1 MLPQTA
7 RRRPP
12 PRRPDANTGATASAA
27 ARAAPPPSP
36 DRFRIKLGKEAVK
49 LALNGNWPRAAAVNR
64 AILELHPQDS
74 EAANRLAKALME
86 LGDYPDA
93 RAVLDDLCRRDPR
106 NAIARK
112 NRARLN
118 SLAAAAAAV
127 KTDANA
133 DASAPTPTATP
144 ATTPA
149 GVAGAPALFIQD
161 GGKSGTAILRP
172 VAPAPVPFSD
182 DYAPPAARAAA
193 VSPGDPAT
201 LSIVNADAD
210 ANTGAGEAVLVKAA
224 DGSILGALEPRMAR
238 RLRRLIA
245 GGNRYSAAVVGIAGA
260 RISVIIRETHCDPAL
275 RNVVSFPV
283 AARTPAIH
291 ADAYSDD
298 DGDTDTAV
306 AAGIRPETPAGSP
319 PETASEPDADSADA
333 DPETIAAALVSDHLD
348 DDDADAAAD
357 TDDDAVPMLDDD
369 AAADHALPAFIA
381 PVADDWE

>member
-1 MLPQTA
+1 MLQQTA

-12 PRRPDANTGATASAA
+12 LRRPAVGSSGSGSSVAASAA
-27 ARAAPPPSP
+27 PPSLSP

-86 LGDYPDA
+86 LGDYADA
-93 RAVLDDLCRRDPR
+93 RAVLEDLCRRDPR

-112 NRARLN
+112 NRARLD
-118 SLAAAAAAV
+118 SLAATGGAGV
-127 KTDANA
+127 KTDA
-133 DASAPTPTATP
+133 DAGVAIPTAIP
-144 ATTPA
+144 PA

-161 GGKSGTAILRP
+161 GGKSGTATLRP
-172 VAPAPVPFSD
+172 VAPAPVAFSD
-182 DYAPPAARAAA
+182 DYTPSAGLAVA

-201 LSIVNADAD
+201 LTIADTDDD
-210 ANTGAGEAVLVKAA
+210 AGVLVRAA
-224 DGSILGALEPRMAR
+224 DGSVLGALEPRLAR

-275 RNVVSFPV
+275 RNVVSFPA
-283 AARTPAIH
+283 AARHPAI
-291 ADAYSDD
+291 YSDD
-298 DGDTDTAV
+298 DADDDTAAV
-306 AAGIRPETPAGSP
+306 AAGISTETPAGSP
-319 PETASEPDADSADA
+319 PETDGDTADG
-333 DPETIAAALVSDHLD
+333 DPETIAAALVGADLD
-348 DDDADAAAD
+348 DEDDDAAGDS
-357 TDDDAVPMLDDD
+357 DDDAVPMLDDD

>member
-1 MLPQTA
+1 MLQQTA

-12 PRRPDANTGATASAA
+12 LRRPAAVDISANGSSVAA
-27 ARAAPPPSP
+27 GAPPYPSP

-86 LGDYPDA
+86 LGDYAEA
-93 RAVLDDLCRRDPR
+93 RAVLEDLCRRDPR

-112 NRARLN
+112 NRARLD
-118 SLAAAAAAV
+118 SLAATTGAGV
-127 KTDANA
+127 KTDA
-133 DASAPTPTATP
+133 DAGVATTNPATP
-144 ATTPA
+144 PA

-172 VAPAPVPFSD
+172 LTPAPVAFSD
-182 DYAPPAARAAA
+182 DYTPSAGLAAA

-201 LSIVNADAD
+201 LTISDTDDDA
-210 ANTGAGEAVLVKAA
+210 GVLVKAA
-224 DGSILGALEPRMAR
+224 DGSVLGALEPRLAR

-245 GGNRYSAAVVGIAGA
+245 DGNRYSAAVVGIAGA
-260 RISVIIRETHCDPAL
+260 RISVIIRETHCAPAL
-275 RNVVSFPV
+275 RNVVSFPA
-283 AARTPAIH
+283 AARHPAI
-291 ADAYSDD
+291 YSDD
-298 DGDTDTAV
+298 DADDDTAAV
-306 AAGIRPETPAGSP
+306 AAGIPTETPAGNP
-319 PETASEPDADSADA
+319 PETDGDTADG
-333 DPETIAAALVSDHLD
+333 DPETIAAALVTADLD
-348 DDDADAAAD
+348 DEDDAAGDA
-357 TDDDAVPMLDDD
+357 DDDAVPMLDDD

>member
-86 LGDYPDA
+86 LGDYSDA
-93 RAVLDDLCRRDPR
+93 RTVLDDLCRRDPR

-112 NRARLN
+112 NRARLEN
-118 SLAAAAAAV
+118 LATSAGAV
-127 KTDANA
+127 KTNA
-133 DASAPTPTATP
+133 DDSAPTPATATP
-144 ATTPA
+144 SPA

-182 DYAPPAARAAA
+182 DYAPPTARAAA

-201 LSIVNADAD
+201 LSIVD
-210 ANTGAGEAVLVKAA
+210 ANANAGAGEAVLVKAV

-275 RNVVSFPV
+275 RNVVSFPA

-291 ADAYSDD
+291 SDTYGDD

-319 PETASEPDADSADA
+319 PETASEPDADSADG

-348 DDDADAAAD
+348 DDDADAAD

>member
-1 MLPQTA
+1 MLQQTA

-12 PRRPDANTGATASAA
+12 LRRPTIDGSSSGSSVAA
-27 ARAAPPPSP
+27 GAPPSPSP

-86 LGDYPDA
+86 LGDYADA
-93 RAVLDDLCRRDPR
+93 RAVLEDLCRRDPR

-112 NRARLN
+112 NRARLD
-118 SLAAAAAAV
+118 SLAAGAGV
-127 KTDANA
+127 KTDA
-133 DASAPTPTATP
+133 DASVATAIP
-144 ATTPA
+144 PA

-172 VAPAPVPFSD
+172 VAPAPVAFSD
-182 DYAPPAARAAA
+182 DYTPSAGLAVA

-201 LSIVNADAD
+201 LTIADAD
-210 ANTGAGEAVLVKAA
+210 TDADAGTGDAVLVKAA
-224 DGSILGALEPRMAR
+224 DGSVLGALEPRLAR

-275 RNVVSFPV
+275 RNVVSFPA
-283 AARTPAIH
+283 AARHPAI
-291 ADAYSDD
+291 YSDD
-298 DGDTDTAV
+298 DADDDTAAV
-306 AAGIRPETPAGSP
+306 AAGIPTETPAGSP
-319 PETASEPDADSADA
+319 PETDGDTADG
-333 DPETIAAALVSDHLD
+333 DPETIAAALVTADLD
-348 DDDADAAAD
+348 DEDDAAGDA
-357 TDDDAVPMLDDD
+357 DDDAVPMLDDD

>member
-86 LGDYPDA
+86 LGDYAGA
-93 RAVLDDLCRRDPR
+93 RTVLDDLCRRDPR

-112 NRARLN
+112 NRARLEN
-118 SLAAAAAAV
+118 LATSAGAGV
-127 KTDANA
+127 KTNA
-133 DASAPTPTATP
+133 DAGAPTLPPATP
-144 ATTPA
+144 PSA

-182 DYAPPAARAAA
+182 DYAPPAALAAA

-201 LSIVNADAD
+201 LSIVNADAN
-210 ANTGAGEAVLVKAA
+210 ANAGAGEAVLVKAA

-275 RNVVSFPV
+275 RNVVSFPA
-283 AARTPAIH
+283 AARAPAIH
-291 ADAYSDD
+291 SDAYGDD

-319 PETASEPDADSADA
+319 PENASEPDADSADA

>member
-1 MLPQTA
+1 MLQQTA

-12 PRRPDANTGATASAA
+12 LRRPAAVDISANGSSVAAGAP
-27 ARAAPPPSP
+27 PPPSP

-86 LGDYPDA
+86 LGDYTDA

-112 NRARLN
+112 NRARLD
-118 SLAAAAAAV
+118 SLAATGGAGV
-127 KTDANA
+127 KTDADVNA
-133 DASAPTPTATP
+133 LTS
-144 ATTPA
+144 PA

-172 VAPAPVPFSD
+172 VATSPVALSD
-182 DYAPPAARAAA
+182 YNAPPTGLTAA

-201 LSIVNADAD
+201 LAISDTDAD
-210 ANTGAGEAVLVKAA
+210 AGDGVLVKAA
-224 DGSILGALEPRMAR
+224 DGSVLGALEPRLAR

-275 RNVVSFPV
+275 RNVVSFPA
-283 AARTPAIH
+283 AARHPASYP
-291 ADAYSDD
+291 AD
-298 DGDTDTAV
+298 DGDGDAV
-306 AAGIRPETPAGSP
+306 VSPPETPAGNP
-319 PETASEPDADSADA
+319 PEAEGDAAEGDA
-333 DPETIAAALVSDHLD
+333 ETIAAALVTADLD
-348 DDDADAAAD
+348 DADDDAAGDSD
-357 TDDDAVPMLDDD
+357 EDAVPMLDDD

>member
-1 MLPQTA
+1 MLQQTA

-12 PRRPDANTGATASAA
+12 LRRPAVGSSAA
-27 ARAAPPPSP
+27 DSGVAAGAPPPPSP

-86 LGDYPDA
+86 LGDYAEA

-112 NRARLN
+112 NRARLD
-118 SLAAAAAAV
+118 SLAAGAGV
-127 KTDANA
+127 KTDA
-133 DASAPTPTATP
+133 DAGVATANSATL
-144 ATTPA
+144 PA

-172 VAPAPVPFSD
+172 VAFSD
-182 DYAPPAARAAA
+182 DYTPSAGLAAAA

-201 LSIVNADAD
+201 LTISDAD
-210 ANTGAGEAVLVKAA
+210 TDAGAGDSVLVKAA
-224 DGSILGALEPRMAR
+224 DGSVLGALEPRLAR

-275 RNVVSFPV
+275 RNVVSFPA
-283 AARTPAIH
+283 AARHPAI
-291 ADAYSDD
+291 YSDD
-298 DGDTDTAV
+298 DADDDTAAV
-306 AAGIRPETPAGSP
+306 AAGIPTETSAGSP
-319 PETASEPDADSADA
+319 PETDGDTADG
-333 DPETIAAALVSDHLD
+333 DPETIAAALVTADLD
-348 DDDADAAAD
+348 DDEDDAAGDA
-357 TDDDAVPMLDDD
+357 DDDAVPMLDDD

>member
-1 MLPQTA
+1 M
-7 RRRPP
+7 
-12 PRRPDANTGATASAA
+12 
-27 ARAAPPPSP
+27 
-36 DRFRIKLGKEAVK
+36 GKEAVK

-86 LGDYPDA
+86 LGDYAGA

-112 NRARLN
+112 NRARLEN
-118 SLAAAAAAV
+118 LATSAGGV
-127 KTDANA
+127 KANA
-133 DASAPTPTATP
+133 DAGAPTLPPATP
-144 ATTPA
+144 PSA

-182 DYAPPAARAAA
+182 DYAPPTAPAAA

-201 LSIVNADAD
+201 LSIVNADAN
-210 ANTGAGEAVLVKAA
+210 ANAGAGEAVLVKAA

-260 RISVIIRETHCDPAL
+260 RISVIIRETHCAPAL
-275 RNVVSFPV
+275 RNVVSFPA

-291 ADAYSDD
+291 SDAYDDD